1 MGLWELFT
9 SSTTTS
15 SALGAWRYLTGHDFY
30 SLFWFFFTSKHEC
43 NPMDCNWLGSSVH
56 GILQAW
62 ILEWVAMLSSR
73 GFSWPRDRTWV
84 SCVSHIVGGF
94 FTTEPPGEAH
104 DELHHVLFHIK
115 EFGLWSLSKKFAGW
129 KTRLLHWKH
138 RILIIGPPVKSLNH
152 FYTFNLYENWKVL
165 CALKVSLE

>member
-62 ILEWVAMLSSR
+62 LLEWVAMLSSR

-104 DELHHVLFHIK
+104 DLLSLQSWFFFPKGMHLNQCHLH
-115 EFGLWSLSKKFAGW
+115 
-129 KTRLLHWKH
+129 
-138 RILIIGPPVKSLNH
+138 
-152 FYTFNLYENWKVL
+152 KVFS
-165 CALKVSLE
+165 LKVIILHRSLCWLVCS